1 MGHTLISFWERL
13 YNIVLLR
20 TYLVWLPGK
29 YTQRLRR
36 AGLASAA
43 VPLRGPRPQPA
54 VCFLS
59 SIKWPRTDHAMPFP
73 PQARAIGM
81 AWRLRWTCQQSC
93 HHQTILTFVYFALLE
108 SGFMT
113 TVFLKMTRLKTL
125 SIELFVSAIFSKSDW
140 NNQRM
145 FSDKRCLSSAFALRC
160 LSLLTEEILS

>member
-1 MGHTLISFWERL
+1 MRDKGPFDQNTHVSFC
-13 YNIVLLR
+13 NIVYLY
-20 TYLVWLPGK
+20 TYFVSLPGK

-81 AWRLRWTCQQSC
+81 AWRRRWTCQQSC

-108 SGFMT
+108 SGFMA
-113 TVFLKMTRLKTL
+113 TVFENEKVENAVIRAFCFSYIFKLRLEQ
-125 SIELFVSAIFSKSDW
+125 SENVS
-140 NNQRM
+140 
-145 FSDKRCLSSAFALRC
+145 
-160 LSLLTEEILS
+160 

>member
-1 MGHTLISFWERL
+1 MGHTHISFWERL

-20 TYLVWLPGK
+20 TYFVSLPGK

-81 AWRLRWTCQQSC
+81 AWRRRWTCQQSC

-108 SGFMT
+108 SGFMA
-113 TVFLKMTRLKTL
+113 TVFENEKVENAVIRSNRAFCFSYIFKLRLEQ
-125 SIELFVSAIFSKSDW
+125 SENVS
-140 NNQRM
+140 
-145 FSDKRCLSSAFALRC
+145 
-160 LSLLTEEILS
+160 